1 VKYFVAV
8 FDTESASASTDE
20 MTAITSFNAGLRTRG
35 QLVMAVGLAHPSSTL
50 TIDGPSG
57 ISHDASNVWEST
69 VSQTTSAPV
78 GGDDDNYLAGTGDFM
93 SGFWVIDVA
102 SQDEAIEL
110 AQLAA
115 RACRRRLELRQ
126 ILD

>member
-1 VKYFVAV
+1 
-8 FDTESASASTDE
+8 
-20 MTAITSFNAGLRTRG
+20 MTAITSFNAGMRARG
-35 QLVMAVGLAHPSSTL
+35 QLVMAVGLAHPSSSL
-50 TIDGPSG
+50 TIDGQSG
-57 ISHDASNVWEST
+57 ISHDADNVPESA

-78 GGDDDNYLAGTGDFM
+78 GGDDENFPAGTGEFM

-102 SQDEAIEL
+102 SPDEATEL